1 MTSTAFV
8 GCGGVAVRRVAQR
21 SAICVP
27 MRVKR
32 AGGLHSGPVMTKWFM
47 STDTVSPKEFIT
59 DALQNSGSRV
69 VIFSKSTCPFC
80 ARVKQLFDSMGE
92 PYNAIELNKI
102 ANGGAVQMALLQMT
116 GQRTVPNVFVNQKHV
131 GGCDDTMA
139 AKANGELEEML
150 SSA

>member
-92 PYNAIELNKI
+92 PYNAIELNK
-102 ANGGAVQMALLQMT
+102 VRPKQLLT
-116 GQRTVPNVFVNQKHV
+116 FPF
-131 GGCDDTMA
+131 
-139 AKANGELEEML
+139 AKRLAYEPL
-150 SSA
+150 SHREFHLGFI